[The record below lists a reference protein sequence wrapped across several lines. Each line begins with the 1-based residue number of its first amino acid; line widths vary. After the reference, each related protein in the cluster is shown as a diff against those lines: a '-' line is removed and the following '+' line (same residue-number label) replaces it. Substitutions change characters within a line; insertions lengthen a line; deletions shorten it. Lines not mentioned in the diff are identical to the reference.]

1 MSAITKG
8 WDEETRKLLASVG
21 AIQTGHYVF
30 PAGEHGRVCV
40 NQAAIL
46 NDPDA
51 LDRVATWLAIAML
64 DAGMKVETVTGPAVA
79 GAILASHVARSLQT
93 MQARSI
99 RFVPAAC
106 EAAKPVFTGG
116 DVRLIQDKY
125 VVVVEGI
132 LTEDSS
138 VRQVVQRIWDLRG
151 FPEGVAVVCNSGGV
165 TLSNVRTDHPVCLVA
180 LERERWSAAECPLCV
195 DGVPISTD
203 VGSGVELLA
212 RQPGHPSP

>member
-8 WDEETRKLLASVG
+8 WDEETRKLLESVG

-30 PAGEHGRVCV
+30 PAGDHGRVCV

-64 DAGMKVETVTGPAVA
+64 DAGMKVETVTGPALA

-93 MQARSI
+93 LQAKSI

-106 EAAKPVFTGG
+106 EAAKPVFIDG
-116 DVRLIQDKY
+116 DVRLIRGKI
-125 VVVVEGI
+125 VAVVEGI
-132 LTEDSS
+132 LTQTSS
-138 VRQVVQRIWDLRG
+138 VRRVVQRISDLRG
-151 FPEGVAVVCNSGGV
+151 SPQGVAVVCNYGDVKESDV
-165 TLSNVRTDHPVCLVA
+165 MTHLVSLLTLDD
-180 LERERWSAAECPLCV
+180 ERWPATDCLLCV
-195 DGVPISTD
+195 AGVPISTD
-203 VGSGVELLA
+203 LDSGVELLA